1 MSVLDKA
8 ERLDGYRQACNES
21 EPNRIARQGQIYEL
35 ASISK
40 TAETFLIE
48 AVQSLPILKGSEIVI
63 INSTADNG
71 FPHTRPPNYICLP
84 VSMCQEGPASA
95 AFKTTLIHEAIHIHQ
110 RKYKG
115 VWESSLRRAGWT
127 PVPAGTIP
135 AEFLERIRLNP
146 DTLGV
151 PFYAFNQYHIPLPL
165 FSPAPSLQSTQVK
178 WFDTRTGTLY
188 NEAPRDF
195 IKKYGSNINQPEH
208 PYEIYAELFSTKNS
222 DILELLAN
230 I

>member
-8 ERLDGYRQACNES
+8 ESLDGYRQACNES
-21 EPNRIARQGQIYEL
+21 EPNRRARQGHIYEL

-48 AVQSLPILKGSEIVI
+48 AVQSLPLLKGSEMVI

-84 VSMCQEGPASA
+84 ASMCQESPASIS
-95 AFKTTLIHEAIHIHQ
+95 FKTTLIHEAIHIHQ

-127 PVPAGTIP
+127 PVSSGTIP
-135 AEFLERIRLNP
+135 DEFLERLRLNP
-146 DTLGV
+146 DTIGL
-151 PFYAFNQYHIPLPL
+151 PFYAFNKYHIPLPL
-165 FSPAPSLQSTQVK
+165 FSPVPTLQGTQVK
-178 WFDTRTGTLY
+178 WFDTRTGALY
-188 NEAPRDF
+188 NDAPKEF
-195 IKKYGSNINQPEH
+195 IKKYGANINQPEH
-208 PYEIYAELFSTKNS
+208 PYEIYAELFSTKND
-222 DILELLAN
+222 DILALLAN